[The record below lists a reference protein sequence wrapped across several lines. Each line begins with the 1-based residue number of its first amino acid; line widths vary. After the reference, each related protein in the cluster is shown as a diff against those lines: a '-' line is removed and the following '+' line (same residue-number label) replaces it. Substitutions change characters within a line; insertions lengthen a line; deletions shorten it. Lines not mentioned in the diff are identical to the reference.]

1 MEMLDQ
7 ICRWGLLAER
17 LKATEDRIQKIRSGK
32 INVDQLLDREQVF
45 SNNPRNKRT
54 QRAPHEIR
62 KAASLP
68 VISSFA
74 SEMIRQKRSA
84 ERQRIREDRRRA
96 KEDLKAVSAMAFPV
110 PKPFPPDPGFRE
122 LVRARLLEDAKARGD
137 TEAMREIPKENSA
150 ELGKR
155 WNAFR
160 EAAHPERATGGR
172 KKSAASSRTG
182 PSDDVRKKLREKRKK
197 KR

>member
-32 INVDQLLDREQVF
+32 SNVDQLLDREQVF
-45 SNNPRNKRT
+45 SNNPRNKRP

-84 ERQRIREDRRRA
+84 ERQRIREERRRA
-96 KEDLKAVSAMAFPV
+96 KEDRKAV
-110 PKPFPPDPGFRE
+110 PG
-122 LVRARLLEDAKARGD
+122 
-137 TEAMREIPKENSA
+137 P
-150 ELGKR
+150 
-155 WNAFR
+155 
-160 EAAHPERATGGR
+160 
-172 KKSAASSRTG
+172 
-182 PSDDVRKKLREKRKK
+182 
-197 KR
+197 